1 MPVATI
7 FVGTL
12 DVLCLI
18 HAARARQPYYWF
30 MIILSIPVFGSI
42 VYFIMEVLPD
52 MQHSRAAKRAATDIG
67 AVIDPDKEIRE
78 GTARLARLD
87 TAENRKTLAEAL
99 IAKKRYA
106 EAQQLYEGALTGAH
120 VDDPALMMGLARAQ
134 FGQEDYLAVC
144 GTLDALRAANPD
156 FQSAEGHM
164 LYARSKEG
172 AGLTGE
178 AFVEYEALA
187 GYFPGEEA
195 RCRYALLLQKDGR
208 LDESR
213 DYFRQV
219 IRSVEAGSKAYFRA
233 QRDWYEVARRNLEEY
248 RRRY

>member
-1 MPVATI
+1 MPVATF
-7 FVGTL
+7 FVGML
-12 DVLCLI
+12 DVFCLI

-134 FGQEDYLAVC
+134 FGQEDYRGVC
-144 GTLDALRAANPD
+144 GTLDGLRAANPD

-172 AGLTGE
+172 AGLTAE
-178 AFVEYEALA
+178 ASVEYEALA
-187 GYFPGEEA
+187 NYFPGEEA

-248 RRRY
+248 RQRY

>member
-1 MPVATI
+1 VPVAAVL
-7 FVGTL
+7 VGVL
-12 DVLCLI
+12 DALCLF
-18 HAARARQPYYWF
+18 HAVRARQPYHWF
-30 MIILSIPVFGSI
+30 MIILAFPLFGSV
-42 VYFIMEVLPD
+42 VYFLMEILPD
-52 MQHSRAAKRAATDIG
+52 MQHSRSARQAAKDIG
-67 AVIDPDKEIRE
+67 AVIDPDKDIRE
-78 GTARLARLD
+78 GTARLSRLD

-120 VDDPALMMGLARAQ
+120 ADDPALLMGLARAQ
-134 FGQEDYLAVC
+134 FGQEDYRGVYK
-144 GTLDALRAANPD
+144 TLDDLRAAHPD

-172 AGLTGE
+172 AGLIEE

-213 DYFRQV
+213 EYFRQV
-219 IRSVEAGSKAYFRA
+219 IRSVDAGGKAYFRT

-248 RRRY
+248 RQRH